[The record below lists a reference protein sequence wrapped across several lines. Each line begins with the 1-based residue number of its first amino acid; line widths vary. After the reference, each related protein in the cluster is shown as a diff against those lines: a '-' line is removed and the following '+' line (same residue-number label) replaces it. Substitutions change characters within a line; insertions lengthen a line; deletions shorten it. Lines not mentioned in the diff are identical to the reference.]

1 MARNTQRFRR
11 IGQYTT
17 DDLLKDLRD
26 FEAEMLGV
34 KDGVDS
40 GALVGPPGP
49 AGVKGE
55 SGERS
60 TIPGPAG
67 DSGLPGADGNDGLS
81 AYDIA
86 VNNGFEGTEAKWL
99 DSLVAQASSV
109 EDWGLIPADYG
120 SISVPAVYLEDY
132 GDLT

>member
-1 MARNTQRFRR
+1 MTRNTQRFRR
-11 IGQYTT
+11 IGKYDF

-40 GALVGPPGP
+40 GALIGPQGP

-55 SGERS
+55 PGARS
-60 TIPGPAG
+60 TVPGPDG
-67 DSGLPGADGNDGLS
+67 GQGLPGLDGNDGLS

-86 VNNGFEGTEAKWL
+86 VENGFDGTEVEWL
-99 DSLVAQASSV
+99 A
-109 EDWGLIPADYG
+109 
-120 SISVPAVYLEDY
+120 
-132 GDLT
+132 